1 MRAADDD
8 LEIDHPSEIAA
19 LLDEAAQSAVR
30 LHLSSKHE
38 EPMALPLLRWDP
50 SNGLLLRLPGLRAE
64 APAWLLQGPVHAHA
78 VLDKVRIDFDLDLER
93 RLTEVDGLPVL
104 QLGVPSRLRRHQ
116 RRQAFRVTPMSQHHP
131 RALLPQATQSRPL
144 RLSTQDLSAG
154 GVALVWPN
162 AEATVPELGQLLDG
176 VELELEREVRMPVSL
191 KVEHLRRNDEGQSVL
206 GCAFVGMSAPAER
219 LLLLHLNQMQRRQR
233 LLAR

>member
-19 LLDEAAQSAVR
+19 LLDEAAQSTVR
-30 LHLSSKHE
+30 LHLSGKHE
-38 EPMALPLLRWDP
+38 EAMALPLLRWDP

-78 VLDKVRIDFDLDLER
+78 VLDKVRIDFDLDFER
-93 RLTEVDGLPVL
+93 RLTEADGLPVL
-104 QLGVPSRLRRHQ
+104 QLNVPSRVRRHQ
-116 RRQAFRVTPMSQHHP
+116 RRQAFRVAPLSLHHP
-131 RALLPQATQSRPL
+131 RALLAQAGQSRPL
-144 RLSTQDLSAG
+144 RLTTQDLSAG

-162 AEATVPELGQLLDG
+162 AETAVPEIGQLLDG
-176 VELELEREVRMPVSL
+176 VELELERELRMPVSL
-191 KVEHLRRNDEGQSVL
+191 KVEHLRQNEEGQWVL
-206 GCAFVGMSAPAER
+206 GCAFMALTAQAER